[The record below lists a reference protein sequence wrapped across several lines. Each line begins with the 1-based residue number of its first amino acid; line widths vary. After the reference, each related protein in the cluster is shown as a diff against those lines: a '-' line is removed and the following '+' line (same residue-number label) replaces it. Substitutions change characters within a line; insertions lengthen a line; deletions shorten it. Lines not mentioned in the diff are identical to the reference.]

1 MLGRVA
7 VALLLALPA
16 FPQCNFSLIESAQFR
31 ASQLDVAVDG
41 FDLWTATSYGVSLYD
56 RHFDPPRAVA
66 SIAVPGTTRAVRAA
80 NGTAYA
86 GSGDKIAVVRKSGTK
101 LTLVRTVD
109 AGGTVNDLLL
119 TTNYLYAATS
129 NGIAQFDLLD
139 ASNPAKTTATFST
152 SSTSV
157 LSLAVSGSSLYAADN
172 DSSVEV
178 FSITVPSLPQRT
190 GTFTGRPRSS
200 GVRATSGRIFV
211 TDGAQTDIFTGS
223 GSSLTKVNDLPAA
236 FGTTS
241 LTEPQPNVIFVAGPD
256 LRLRALDVTVGGSP
270 VELFT
275 ADLGAT
281 SGSVNRISGIASAA
295 NRVYV
300 AAGDIGLLTYDTTS
314 FTAPFPLHDYP
325 IDSLTSVLADGDTLY
340 VSRSSGGI
348 TRFTQHSG
356 VATEGVSWD
365 KSRSDVLR
373 DTGGGFLQSS
383 SGATMTMWSISSS
396 IPAAVATAQL
406 GGTIVDAVL
415 AGTTGYAVLADRSVW
430 SANFAEQVPSV
441 KKLAFKARSIER
453 SGSGIAV
460 IDFDDEGKTTTVSYF
475 ASSFDAAPQS
485 ATVSGIATGG
495 VALSG
500 TTAAIAT
507 SAGITLIDFAAAAA
521 QTVIPQSTG
530 GIATQLVMRGSR
542 LIKLTDN
549 VAQVWDAATKKLL
562 RQFALP
568 ADAASADLS
577 ADNSV
582 AGVATSSGLTTININ
597 SNSQQPS
604 LIGVQG
610 GSAFYKKVLA
620 AAGHVYLQD
629 ARGVDIFSNR
639 LEYRSGVR
647 PFGFV
652 DAAAANGALFTIT
665 SDFKL
670 ASYTAEGTPLGTVPL
685 AITGDARP
693 LALNVVNGAVWVSIE
708 RGCLTGGCEQKTLI
722 FDARSGA
729 VQSAEFG
736 GAIRDVVT
744 SGARAYAVIDLP
756 NEVRVYDVSDAFHP
770 RQLASR
776 AAEGTQRALS
786 ISFAGGTV
794 YVLGEKL
801 YAYAE
806 NDLSKIAEQFPAY
819 FPDPSNPV
827 TYVDQHVRIDGNC
840 AAVTGRSFGAQLFN
854 AATTTWSSTPTA
866 ASPSPAR
873 SIASVSGTIYVL
885 TDHSLEIFAAQP
897 FAAPSRRRTAR

>member
-41 FDLWTATSYGVSLYD
+41 FDLWSATSYGVSLYD

-66 SIAVPGTTRAVRAA
+66 SIAIPGTTRAVRAA

-86 GSGDKIAVVRKSGTK
+86 GSGDKIAVVRKSGSK
-101 LTLVRTVD
+101 LQLLRIVD

-139 ASNPAKTTATFST
+139 PSNPARTTASFST

-157 LSLAVSGSSLYAADN
+157 LSLALSGSSLYAADN

-190 GTFTGRPRSS
+190 GSFTGRPRSS
-200 GVRATSGRIFV
+200 GVRVAGGRIFV

-223 GSSLTKVNDLPAA
+223 GSALTKVNDLPAA

-241 LTEPQPNVIFVAGPD
+241 LAEPQPNVVFVAGPD
-256 LRLRALDVTVGGSP
+256 LRLRALDVSVGSP

-275 ADLGAT
+275 SDLGAT
-281 SGSVNRISGIASAA
+281 GGSVNRISGIASAA

-325 IDSLTSVLADGDTLY
+325 TESLTSALADGDTLY

-365 KSRSDVLR
+365 RSRADVLR
-373 DTGGGFLQSS
+373 DTGGGFLLSS

-396 IPAAVATAQL
+396 IPATVATAQF
-406 GGTIVDAVL
+406 GGVIIDAVL
-415 AGTTGYAVLADRSVW
+415 AGTTGYAVLGDRSVW
-430 SANFAEQVPSV
+430 SANFAEQVPSAR
-441 KKLAFKARSIER
+441 KLTFKARSIER

-460 IDFDDEGKTTTVSYF
+460 IDFDDEGQTTTVSYF
-475 ASSFDAAPQS
+475 ASSLDAAPQRVV
-485 ATVSGIATGG
+485 VSGIATGG

-507 SAGITLIDFAAAAA
+507 SAGITLFDFAAGGA
-521 QTVIPQSTG
+521 QSVIPQSTG

-549 VAQVWDAATKKLL
+549 VAQIWDITTKKLL

-568 ADAASADLS
+568 ADAASGDLTADG
-577 ADNSV
+577 SV
-582 AGVATSSGLTTININ
+582 AGVATSSGLTTINIS
-597 SNSQQPS
+597 SNSQQPA
-604 LIGVQG
+604 LLGVQG

-620 AAGHVYLQD
+620 TAGHIYLQD

-639 LEYRSGVR
+639 LEFRTGIR

-652 DAAAANGALFTIT
+652 DAAASNGALFAIS
-665 SDFKL
+665 SDFHL
-670 ASYTAEGTPLGTVPL
+670 YSYTAEGTLLGSVPL
-685 AITGDARP
+685 PISGDARP
-693 LALNVVNGAVWVSIE
+693 LALNVVNGAVWLSIE
-708 RGCLTGGCEQKTLI
+708 RGCLSGGCEQKTLV

-729 VQSAEFG
+729 VQSAEFV
-736 GAIRDVVT
+736 GAVRDVAANGTRV
-744 SGARAYAVIDLP
+744 YALIDLP
-756 NEVRVYDVSDAFHP
+756 YEVRVYDTTDAFHP

-776 AAEGTQRALS
+776 AAEGTQHAVS
-786 ISFAGGTV
+786 ISYAGGTV

-801 YAYAE
+801 YSYAE
-806 NDLSKIAEQFPAY
+806 ADLSKIGEQFPAY

-827 TYVDQHVRIDGNC
+827 TYVDQHVRIDGAC

-854 AATTTWSSTPTA
+854 AATTTWSSTTTA

-873 SIASVSGTIYVL
+873 SIASVPGTIYVL

-897 FAAPSRRRTAR
+897 LAAPSRRRTAR